1 MLAWNHCSKGRGT
14 ALKKFFSI
22 IVLISLLVLLAL
34 AAIDRYISSQVAGQW
49 FRHMDQLPAQPVAL
63 VLGTSKY
70 VGKRL
75 NTYYTFRVEAA
86 AQLYHTNKVR
96 ALILSGD
103 NATRY
108 YNEPITMLND
118 VLRLDVPREHIS
130 LDYAGFRTFD
140 SVVRAKQVFGQQAM
154 IIVSQQFHVERAL
167 YIANHYGIKAYGYV
181 VDDAPSEFHW
191 RVRLREV
198 LARAK
203 ALIDI
208 HILKAKPH
216 FLGEPE
222 EVNIR
227 ENLTENE

>member
-1 MLAWNHCSKGRGT
+1 MKRFLS
-14 ALKKFFSI
+14 
-22 IVLISLLVLLAL
+22 VVLLMVIVVVL
-34 AAIDRYISSQVAGQW
+34 CLVAIDRYISQQVSGQW
-49 FRHMDQLPAQPVAL
+49 YRDMDRVPAQPVAL

-75 NTYYTFRVEAA
+75 NAYYQFRVEAA
-86 AQLYHTNKVR
+86 AKLYHTGKVNG
-96 ALILSGD
+96 LILSGD

-118 VLRLDVPREHIS
+118 VLRLNVPREHIA

-140 SVVRAKQVFGQQAM
+140 SVVRAKAVFGQQALV
-154 IIVSQQFHVERAL
+154 IVSQQFHVERAL
-167 YIANHYGIKAYGYV
+167 YIANQYGIEAYGYV

-203 ALIDI
+203 ALIDL
-208 HILKAKPH
+208 HVLNAQPH
-216 FLGEPE
+216 FLGDPEPVRLRDPE
-222 EVNIR
+222 
-227 ENLTENE
+227 LDLST

>member
-1 MLAWNHCSKGRGT
+1 MKRFLS
-14 ALKKFFSI
+14 
-22 IVLISLLVLLAL
+22 VVLLMAIVML
-34 AAIDRYISSQVAGQW
+34 VGLFAIDRYISNQVSGQW
-49 FRHMDQLPAQPVAL
+49 FRDMQQVPAQPVAL

-86 AQLYHTNKVR
+86 AKLYHTNKVQ

-108 YNEPITMLND
+108 YNEPVTMLND
-118 VLRLDVPREHIS
+118 VLRLNVPREHIA

-140 SVVRAKQVFGQQAM
+140 SIVRAQQVFGQNAI

-167 YIANHYGIKAYGYV
+167 YIANQYGIEAYGYV
-181 VDDAPSEFHW
+181 VDDAPREFHW

-198 LARAK
+198 LARTK
-203 ALIDI
+203 ALIDL
-208 HILKAKPH
+208 HILKTQPH

-222 EVNIR
+222 QVNTRSPEREV
-227 ENLTENE
+227 

>member
-1 MLAWNHCSKGRGT
+1 MVGVHAVKRFLG
-14 ALKKFFSI
+14 
-22 IVLISLLVLLAL
+22 VVLLMVIVVLSCLVAV
-34 AAIDRYISSQVAGQW
+34 DRYISRQVSGQW
-49 FRHMDQLPAQPVAL
+49 FRDMQQLPPQPVAL

-86 AQLYHTNKVR
+86 AKLYHTNKVQ

-118 VLRLDVPREHIS
+118 VLRLNVPREHIA

-140 SVVRAKQVFGQQAM
+140 SIVRAKEVFGQQAI

-167 YIANHYGIKAYGYV
+167 YIANQYGIKAYGYV
-181 VDDAPSEFHW
+181 VDDAPQAFHW

-198 LARAK
+198 LARTK
-203 ALIDI
+203 ALIDL
-208 HILKAKPH
+208 HVLQAEPH
-216 FLGEPE
+216 FLGDPE
-222 EVNIR
+222 HVTIR
-227 ENLTENE
+227 ENNEE

>member
-1 MLAWNHCSKGRGT
+1 MKQFLG
-14 ALKKFFSI
+14 
-22 IVLISLLVLLAL
+22 VLLLVIVAMLLSL
-34 AAIDRYISSQVAGQW
+34 VVIDRYISKQVAGQW
-49 FRHMDQLPAQPVAL
+49 FRDMEQLPAEPVAL

-75 NTYYTFRVEAA
+75 NTYYQFRVEAA
-86 AQLYHTNKVR
+86 AKLYHTHKVR

-118 VLRLDVPREHIS
+118 VLRLNVPRENIA

-140 SVVRAKQVFGQQAM
+140 SVVRAKQVFGQQAL

-167 YIANHYGIKAYGYV
+167 YIANQYGIEAYGYV

-203 ALIDI
+203 ALIDL
-208 HILKAKPH
+208 HIFNTQPH
-216 FLGEPE
+216 FLGDPEP
-222 EVNIR
+222 VNLR
-227 ENLTENE
+227 GGDSTPEL